1 MRINKKSLFYILLP
15 LLAACNKDPY
25 MPNGPATQIEL
36 SSNSTTY
43 GNNNDADQKLSTIR
57 YMTYNI
63 HAANPPSQPDSTD
76 IKAIAKVIT
85 DANPDIVFLQEVDK
99 NTGRNKYSG
108 DQAAAIAGLTKM
120 NYSFFSSISYLRGL
134 YGVAILSKYPLKSI
148 RKYYLPKEQPD
159 HEQRVLGL
167 AVVDLPGV
175 DSLVAAVTHLQH
187 NSATSRVAQ
196 INEINSVMAGIKQPV
211 LIGGDM
217 NANPSATDFITAFDA
232 GFTRTCT
239 SGCSNTYSA
248 QSPNTLIDYLAFR
261 PATAFTVNSHNV
273 INETYAS
280 DHLPVISELKIN
292 R

>member
-1 MRINKKSLFYILLP
+1 
-15 LLAACNKDPY
+15 
-25 MPNGPATQIEL
+25 MPNGPAVPIEL
-36 SSNSTTY
+36 SNNSATY
-43 GNNNDADQKLSTIR
+43 GANNDAQPLLGTIR

-76 IKAIAKVIT
+76 IKAIADVIIA
-85 DANPDIVFLQEVDK
+85 ANPDIVFLQEVDK
-99 NTGRNKYSG
+99 NTGRNKYTG
-108 DQAAAIAGLTKM
+108 DQAAAIAELAKM

-148 RKYYLPKEQPD
+148 RKYYLPKEQAD

-187 NSATSRVAQ
+187 NSSTSRVAQ
-196 INEINSVMAGIKQPV
+196 MNEINSLVANIKERV

-217 NANPSATDFITAFDA
+217 NANPAATDFINAFDA

-239 SGCSNTYSA
+239 GNCPNTYSA
-248 QSPNTLIDYLAFR
+248 QNPNSLIDYLAFR
-261 PATAFTVNSHNV
+261 PANAFTVNSHNV
-273 INETYAS
+273 INESYAS